1 MFGKVIDG
9 MLTLRK
15 IENVPTG
22 PNNRPKL
29 AVKIVGEMLNE
40 KLVNYLT
47 KTFYQS
53 AAKCDSG
60 LHRTMRTSMIL
71 IHVFRCIFIIYFSFR
86 H

>member
-29 AVKIVGEMLNE
+29 AVKIVGECML
-40 KLVNYLT
+40 LAWL
-47 KTFYQS
+47 
-53 AAKCDSG
+53 
-60 LHRTMRTSMIL
+60 L
-71 IHVFRCIFIIYFSFR
+71 YFER
-86 H
+86 EY